1 MLQPGGGATPTPY
14 LVCPLILATLAE
26 FDREMIVEGT
36 LEGLASARA
45 PRTSPARRWGAPRG
59 RRTSR
64 WPSHGW
70 PAQLPRA
77 PLPWNL
83 PDGYDDNPPLPED
96 AGWEASAR
104 LERSLVAYIGLQAPD
119 PAAVRTVDAG
129 TVTILTDGFADE
141 DWIHNGIWEA
151 ASSRDEQELGVS
163 EHRDYQAIGDAW
175 VAECR
180 YSAAGHGITWY
191 RQAQTVT
198 VPASMTDD
206 EAIEIWQ
213 RILDRFPAWISGVI
227 GEARKGRSYVSG
239 DDMRSYMAPGARWV
253 VPRSED

>member
-1 MLQPGGGATPTPY
+1 MRT
-14 LVCPLILATLAE
+14 
-26 FDREMIVEGT
+26 
-36 LEGLASARA
+36 ASAC
-45 PRTSPARRWGAPRG
+45 
-59 RRTSR
+59 
-64 WPSHGW
+64 
-70 PAQLPRA
+70 
-77 PLPWNL
+77 
-83 PDGYDDNPPLPED
+83 
-96 AGWEASAR
+96 ASAP
-104 LERSLVAYIGLQAPD
+104 V
-119 PAAVRTVDAG
+119 
-129 TVTILTDGFADE
+129 ADE
-141 DWIHNGIWEA
+141 
-151 ASSRDEQELGVS
+151 L
-163 EHRDYQAIGDAW
+163 
-175 VAECR
+175 

>member
-1 MLQPGGGATPTPY
+1 VAVARLAVAMEGGGLDDDEA
-14 LVCPLILATLAE
+14 
-26 FDREMIVEGT
+26 
-36 LEGLASARA
+36 
-45 PRTSPARRWGAPRG
+45 
-59 RRTSR
+59 
-64 WPSHGW
+64 
-70 PAQLPRA
+70 LPRA

-141 DWIHNGIWEA
+141 DWIHNGVWEA

-163 EHRDYQAIGDAW
+163 EHRDYEAIGDAW